1 MEASGANTANPQHSR
16 VAALVI
22 AALLIGYA
30 ALSHH
35 AYSDVH
41 AKGLGAALSVGPVIL
56 IGAFLAWR
64 WIHPLAALAVAAL
77 SGLMLYRH
85 WAAVEENYQWSDLVQ
100 QCGLYGLIALGFVRS
115 LLAGQTPLC
124 TLLAEK
130 LHGVLEP
137 IEISYTRRATLAWT
151 LFYGLMALAI
161 LVLFFLVSPS
171 VWSFFVDFV
180 TYGLII
186 AMAVADHAIRRRLLP
201 RHPAGGILAAVRRAI
216 VG

>member
-1 MEASGANTANPQHSR
+1 
-16 VAALVI
+16 V
-22 AALLIGYA
+22 
-30 ALSHH
+30 LSHY
-35 AYSDVH
+35 AYSDDH

-56 IGAFLAWR
+56 IGAFLTWR
-64 WIHPLAALAVAAL
+64 WIHPLAALAISAL
-77 SGLMLYRH
+77 SCLILYRY
-85 WAAVEENYQWSDLVQ
+85 WPAVEENYQWSDLVQ
-100 QCGLYGLIALGFVRS
+100 QCGLYGLIALGFGRS

>member
-1 MEASGANTANPQHSR
+1 
-16 VAALVI
+16 V
-22 AALLIGYA
+22 
-30 ALSHH
+30 LSHY
-35 AYSDVH
+35 AYSDDH

-56 IGAFLAWR
+56 IGAFLTWR
-64 WIHPLAALAVAAL
+64 WIHPLAALAISAL
-77 SGLMLYRH
+77 SCLILYRY
-85 WAAVEENYQWSDLVQ
+85 WPAVEENYQWSDLVQ
-100 QCGLYGLIALGFVRS
+100 QCGLYGLIALGFGRS

-137 IEISYTRRATLAWT
+137 IEISYPRRATLAWT